1 MKEFVCSIS
10 QWLVENFL
18 TIVATLAA
26 ISAYYSAKYAREA
39 NEQNKKTLE
48 RQSIIDLHSIWKE
61 VNDINTDENGNIIYN
76 DVQKAVNALELTSVF
91 WNRDI
96 IEKEIIFGIFWDA
109 YKLLYEKLNST
120 KQLVPGTSKPCQNL
134 VFDQIAT
141 AYNSMKTYGGK
152 NGKEKLN

>member
-1 MKEFVCSIS
+1 MKEVASSII
-10 QWLVENFL
+10 QWGIENFSGL
-18 TIVATLAA
+18 VATLAA

-61 VNDINTDENGNIIYN
+61 VNDINTDERGNIIYN
-76 DVQKAVNALELTSVF
+76 DVQKAVNALELTAVF

-96 IEKEIIFGIFWDA
+96 IEKEIIFRIFGDV

-134 VFDQIAT
+134 VFDQIAI
-141 AYNSMKTYGGK
+141 AYENMKIYGGK
-152 NGKEKLN
+152 NGKEKSN